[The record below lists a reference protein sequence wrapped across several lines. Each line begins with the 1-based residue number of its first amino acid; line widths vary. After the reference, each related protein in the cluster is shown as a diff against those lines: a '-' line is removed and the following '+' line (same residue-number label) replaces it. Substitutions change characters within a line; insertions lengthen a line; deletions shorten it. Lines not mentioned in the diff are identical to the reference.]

1 MGCYSLP
8 PLKESHPEI
17 PKKHNFGLSMGNVSY
32 SISQHFS
39 IDKSSVMVPHFHRLI
54 SVNGSWITSDTLNF
68 SLVVHDFFC
77 FKPLNIDVS
86 TTLGQF
92 FRLLVIIFFD
102 LMVLSVNSIPF
113 LITHSLGNKLYFTW
127 FIFLQ
132 GPCIH
137 FSILVT
143 PRLYTRRHV
152 GWNLC
157 ELLKLFC
164 HMLIHSMP

>member
-17 PKKHNFGLSMGNVSY
+17 PKKHDFGLSMGNVSY

-92 FRLLVIIFFD
+92 FRLLVIIFFWSNGLISQLHSILD
-102 LMVLSVNSIPF
+102 HPFSRKQMVLYMVYIFARSMHPFFHPCHSKVIYKAGTLVGIYVNS
-113 LITHSLGNKLYFTW
+113 
-127 FIFLQ
+127 
-132 GPCIH
+132 
-137 FSILVT
+137 
-143 PRLYTRRHV
+143 
-152 GWNLC
+152 
-157 ELLKLFC
+157 
-164 HMLIHSMP
+164 